1 MVPRGANPW
10 ARPGELNLLQDNMAL
25 KKFQAPRSLALSELA
40 SCLGGR
46 EDGAE
51 VRGEGLAARE
61 ARWFR
66 WAFADTVANGH
77 RRGRPCDCLMLAM
90 SASSLKRDR
99 GKVCWAEVR
108 PAGSK
113 GRSPAEVASEAR
125 ARALSASPPP
135 VSCHHRER
143 SRMVRTETWMV
154 GLVCQLRPCEVSC
167 GQRVSGG
174 QAGGI

>member
-1 MVPRGANPW
+1 MIPRGANPW

-66 WAFADTVANGH
+66 WRLPTPWQTDTDEVV
-77 RRGRPCDCLMLAM
+77 LAT
-90 SASSLKRDR
+90 
-99 GKVCWAEVR
+99 
-108 PAGSK
+108 
-113 GRSPAEVASEAR
+113 
-125 ARALSASPPP
+125 
-135 VSCHHRER
+135 VSC
-143 SRMVRTETWMV
+143 
-154 GLVCQLRPCEVSC
+154 
-167 GQRVSGG
+167 
-174 QAGGI
+174 